1 MAGRCLAKRSLVPND
16 LYGVLHASELKWRG
30 GDGFYT
36 FASDAAPAAE
46 RVGGVRVK
54 GKQKHNSTERGEGG
68 YVRMDKNAVFLVYEN
83 IMVREMVKV
92 KLDI

>member
-30 GDGFYT
+30 GDGFYM

-46 RVGGVRVK
+46 MVGGVRVK
-54 GKQKHNSTERGEGG
+54 GKIRRFRCFPRKPTNIQCYRMVYSHNTIEFI
-68 YVRMDKNAVFLVYEN
+68 A
-83 IMVREMVKV
+83 
-92 KLDI
+92 